1 MRGKRPDSPFSNPR
15 GTADKKLDTLT
26 VPGLEVRMHTKEEV
40 ELFLLARGDGIDVA
54 ILNWTVG

>member
-1 MRGKRPDSPFSNPR
+1 MAF

-40 ELFLLARGDGIDVA
+40 ELFLLARGDGMTLREAAV
-54 ILNWTVG
+54 LLL